1 MSRVA
6 GTQAEDLGRT
16 TAWVGIPAEVLD
28 KAAAPERAVGIDGKT
43 KKPGPKDPAF
53 QNETTEPVSK
63 RPLLPNLC
71 VPAERDLST
80 GSNFNPQNTPGIPV
94 VKIFAFLDLGQN

>member
-16 TAWVGIPAEVLD
+16 TAWVGIPAEVSD

-43 KKPGPKDPAF
+43 KKPGPLDPAF
-53 QNETTEPVSK
+53 QNETTIQK
-63 RPLLPNLC
+63 M
-71 VPAERDLST
+71 A
-80 GSNFNPQNTPGIPV
+80 
-94 VKIFAFLDLGQN
+94 KFLTEYRFLK